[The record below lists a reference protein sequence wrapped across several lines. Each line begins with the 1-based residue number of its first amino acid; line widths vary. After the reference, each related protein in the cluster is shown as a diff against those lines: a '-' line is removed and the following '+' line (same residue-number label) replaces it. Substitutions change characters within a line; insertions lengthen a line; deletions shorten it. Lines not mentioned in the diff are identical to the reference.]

1 MTLRTITDLDVN
13 NKTVILRLDLNLP
26 TKSGKF
32 IDSTRLVRSI
42 PTIKYLLERNAKIII
57 ISHMG
62 RPKGEFVRELSL
74 APLVDELE
82 SHLKTKV
89 KFATDCVGERVRDK
103 AAKLKCGEILLLENL
118 RFNPGEENN
127 DPNFAREIAELGEV
141 FINDTFSCSHRAHSS
156 IDSITSLIQSA
167 AGFLLIDELK
177 NIESILHNPA
187 RPFTAIV
194 GGAKISTK
202 INLLMNLIDKADN
215 LVLGGAMASTF
226 LYAMGKRTGT
236 SLVEPDLAQKA
247 LEIVQYAKAKNK
259 NLLLPC
265 DFLVEN
271 SDGAV
276 HLRGADNIAENE
288 AIMDLGPMSSSMI
301 SSIIHSS
308 ATLVWNGPV
317 GAFETPPYN
326 GASID
331 IARHIASASI
341 NSNTKCI
348 VGGGDTIALLKSSG
362 LIESV
367 SYTSTG
373 GGAFLDWLQGKSL
386 PGVLALS

>member
-1 MTLRTITDLDVN
+1 MTLRTISDLDIN

-32 IDSTRLVRSI
+32 TDNTRLVRSI

-62 RPKGEFVRELSL
+62 RPKGEFVRDLSL

-82 SHLKTKV
+82 NHLKIKV
-89 KFATDCVGERVRDK
+89 KFATDCTGPRVRDK
-103 AAKLKCGEILLLENL
+103 ATKLKCGEILLLENL

-127 DPNFAREIAELGEV
+127 DPNFARELAGLGDV
-141 FINDTFSCSHRAHSS
+141 FINDTFSCSHRSHAS
-156 IDSITSLIQSA
+156 IDSITALLPSA

-226 LYAMGKRTGT
+226 LYAMGKKTGT
-236 SLVEPDLAQKA
+236 SLVEPNLAQKA
-247 LEIVQYAKAKNK
+247 LEIMQHAKNNNSK
-259 NLLLPC
+259 LLLPS
-265 DFLVEN
+265 DFIVEDSN
-271 SDGAV
+271 GAV
-276 HLRGADNIAENE
+276 HLRGIDNIAEDE
-288 AIMDLGPMSSSMI
+288 AIMDLGPMSSTMI

-331 IARHIASASI
+331 IARHVASASI